1 LAISYLTRPKVGRLM
16 SGGASRL
23 PLEGHVS
30 VMYVYRDDGSD
41 ARKERVTAVSVI
53 AGYEDWWQDL
63 EEKWLARCGGGP
75 FHAKDCESDWGD
87 FAPQS
92 PELAD
97 AKH

>member
-1 LAISYLTRPKVGRLM
+1 
-16 SGGASRL
+16 
-23 PLEGHVS
+23 
-30 VMYVYRDDGSD
+30 MYVYGDDGSD